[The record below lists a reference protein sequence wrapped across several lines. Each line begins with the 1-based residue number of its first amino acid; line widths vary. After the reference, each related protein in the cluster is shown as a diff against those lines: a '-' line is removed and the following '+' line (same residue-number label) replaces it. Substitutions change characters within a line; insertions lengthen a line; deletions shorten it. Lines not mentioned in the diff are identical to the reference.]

1 VTNPTD
7 LINLG
12 ERVSPVQAPPVVVA
26 MVVHQ
31 PCPWLDEV
39 LTSLAAQDY
48 PNLQTLFFVIGAA
61 SSPTVDIAPAVNI
74 LPAGNA
80 SDSIRLALPAAVIR
94 QVEGNP
100 GYGPLMNEVGRLVE
114 GESGFFCFM
123 HDDVALESNAIS
135 IMIEELFRSNAGVVG
150 PKFVM
155 WDDITVL
162 QSVGLGAD
170 RIGDIDSIV
179 EPGEKDQEQHDAVR
193 DVFLLPSA
201 CMLVRADMFRE
212 IGGFSP
218 DIPLFGEDLDFCWR
232 THLSGARV
240 LVVPAARAR
249 HRKEMSVSRSVS
261 TMSALEARHRVRT
274 VATLSSRIQ
283 LPIVLAQLI
292 VMAIARVVIGVFNGT
307 FRQAQV
313 SLRASIAV
321 IFDVRYIVRRRAE
334 VRPYRR
340 VSAAEIH
347 GLQSRGSA
355 RLWAFIRKRQ
365 TRVQE
370 ISGLTTANLTNP
382 KSRLVGITALIVI
395 ALILIGSRGL
405 IGSGVAS
412 VGDFLPLR
420 SATES
425 PTALISSA
433 VSGWWQAGFGQ
444 ASANPTGIVLLA
456 IAGVGV
462 LGRLGALQMLSVV
475 GALVI
480 GCVGMWQVASGFFS
494 SRARIVGFLVYAAV
508 PAPYVAIAQGRF
520 GVLTCYAALP
530 WLLRLFVRVGQRP
543 VGVQKTQVW
552 ALAVLFG
559 AVVAAFAPI
568 FVIVALFASAAWMTA
583 DLVSRVR
590 WQAIVAVLQLMFVL
604 VVGIIVLNFPWSGG
618 FIASDWWQQLVGVQT
633 MRRGHIGLA
642 TLARMDSG
650 VIAVSILA
658 LGLYVPV
665 IIGLLIVRGDK
676 LVWAARS
683 ASLVLLSLI
692 AVALSDAGYVDIAIP
707 EYGILFVVVAC
718 GLSLAAATMAS
729 FIFDDQAINTYRWWK
744 PLASVAI
751 ACIMVGVLP
760 ALVLSTNGRWGQ
772 PKVSLAQ
779 LVAQLPT
786 DPASGDYNV
795 VYVGRSEVLPLPAMR
810 LNDQTAFAV
819 ADDGELTLR
828 DHWLAPT
835 NALTDSVA
843 QALDAAISQQTVRC
857 GRLLAS
863 LGVRY
868 LVVPIIDGAASTVDQ
883 PLAAPIGLLEGL
895 SLQLDFRRV
904 YTANDLVIF
913 ENMAYTPSLTKLDEA
928 SAVLSQQAGTDALLS
943 SQLQVAQV
951 LPRMGDIASRPTP
964 AEVGTI
970 HLVAPFN
977 DHLVLRVDN
986 SDVIPRVAF
995 GGTTAFDSPVA
1006 GTATLDFRTPWN
1018 HVVLLLVQLILWVLV
1033 ISATFNLKRIKSRM
1047 GVRREKPIVLDESSD
1062 SVLTFNKQ
1070 DGAGSQ

>member
-1 VTNPTD
+1 
-7 LINLG
+7 
-12 ERVSPVQAPPVVVA
+12 
-26 MVVHQ
+26 
-31 PCPWLDEV
+31 
-39 LTSLAAQDY
+39 
-48 PNLQTLFFVIGAA
+48 
-61 SSPTVDIAPAVNI
+61 
-74 LPAGNA
+74 
-80 SDSIRLALPAAVIR
+80 
-94 QVEGNP
+94 
-100 GYGPLMNEVGRLVE
+100 
-114 GESGFFCFM
+114 
-123 HDDVALESNAIS
+123 
-135 IMIEELFRSNAGVVG
+135 
-150 PKFVM
+150 
-155 WDDITVL
+155 
-162 QSVGLGAD
+162 
-170 RIGDIDSIV
+170 
-179 EPGEKDQEQHDAVR
+179 
-193 DVFLLPSA
+193 
-201 CMLVRADMFRE
+201 
-212 IGGFSP
+212 
-218 DIPLFGEDLDFCWR
+218 
-232 THLSGARV
+232 
-240 LVVPAARAR
+240 
-249 HRKEMSVSRSVS
+249 
-261 TMSALEARHRVRT
+261 
-274 VATLSSRIQ
+274 
-283 LPIVLAQLI
+283 
-292 VMAIARVVIGVFNGT
+292 
-307 FRQAQV
+307 
-313 SLRASIAV
+313 
-321 IFDVRYIVRRRAE
+321 
-334 VRPYRR
+334 
-340 VSAAEIH
+340 
-347 GLQSRGSA
+347 
-355 RLWAFIRKRQ
+355 
-365 TRVQE
+365 
-370 ISGLTTANLTNP
+370 
-382 KSRLVGITALIVI
+382 
-395 ALILIGSRGL
+395 L

-475 GALVI
+475 GALVV

-520 GVLTCYAALP
+520 VVLTCYAALP

-568 FVIVALFASAAWMTA
+568 FVIVGLFASAAWMTA
-583 DLVSRVR
+583 DLASRVR

-633 MRRGHIGLA
+633 IRIDQVGLA

-650 VIAVSILA
+650 VISISILA

-683 ASLVLLSLI
+683 ASLVFFSLI
-692 AVALSDAGYVDIAIP
+692 AVSLSDAGYVDIAMP
-707 EYGILFVVVAC
+707 EYGVLFVVVAG

-729 FIFDDQAINTYRWWK
+729 FIFDDQAVNGYRWWK
-744 PLASVAI
+744 PLASVALV
-751 ACIMVGVLP
+751 CIVVGTLP
-760 ALVLSTNGRWGQ
+760 ALVLSANGRWGQ

-819 ADDGELTLR
+819 VDDGELTLR

-843 QALDAAISQQTVRC
+843 QALDAAISQQTVRG

-863 LGVRY
+863 LGIRY

-883 PLAAPIGLLEGL
+883 PLEAPIGLLEGL

-913 ENMAYTPSLTKLDEA
+913 ENMAYTPSLTKMDEA

-951 LPRMGDIASRPTP
+951 LPRIGDIASRPIP
-964 AEVGTI
+964 VEVGTI
-970 HLVAPFN
+970 HLTAPFS
-977 DHLVLRVDN
+977 DHLVLHVDD

-1006 GTATLDFRTPWN
+1006 GTATLDFMTPWN
-1018 HVVLLLVQLILWVLV
+1018 HVVLLLVQLMLWVLV
-1033 ISATFNLKRIKSRM
+1033 ISATFNLKRIKSRI
-1047 GVRREKPIVLDESSD
+1047 GVRRKVPVVLGESSH

-1070 DGAGSQ
+1070 DGVGSQ

>member
-1 VTNPTD
+1 
-7 LINLG
+7 
-12 ERVSPVQAPPVVVA
+12 

-31 PCPWLDEV
+31 PCPWLEDV
-39 LTSLAAQDY
+39 VVSLAGQDY
-48 PNLQTLFFVIGAA
+48 PNLQTLFFMTAATATATATQTEADVIRH
-61 SSPTVDIAPAVNI
+61 SLPT
-74 LPAGNA
+74 
-80 SDSIRLALPAAVIR
+80 AVIR

-114 GESGFFCFM
+114 GESGFFCLM
-123 HDDVALESNAIS
+123 HDDVALESNAITT
-135 IMIEELFRSNAGVVG
+135 MIEEMFRSNAGVVG

-179 EPGEKDQEQHDAVR
+179 AQGEKDQEQHDAVR

-201 CMLVRADMFRE
+201 CMLVRADLFRE

-218 DIPLFGEDLDFCWR
+218 DIPMFGEDLDFCWR

-261 TMSALEARHRVRT
+261 AMSALEARHRVRT
-274 VATLSSRIQ
+274 VATLSSRTQ
-283 LPIVLAQLI
+283 LPIVLVQLLM
-292 VMAIARVVIGVFNGT
+292 MAIARVVVGIFNGT

-347 GLQSRGSA
+347 DLQSHGSA

-365 TRVQE
+365 ARVQE
-370 ISGLTTANLTNP
+370 ISGLSAKSLSAP
-382 KSRLVGITALIVI
+382 KSRFVGVSALIVI
-395 ALILIGSRGL
+395 ALIVIGSRGL
-405 IGSGVAS
+405 IGGGVAS
-412 VGDFLPLR
+412 VGQFLPLR

-425 PTALISSA
+425 PTALISSV

-475 GALVI
+475 GTLVV

-508 PAPYVAIAQGRF
+508 PAPYVAIAHGRF

-543 VGVQKTQVW
+543 VGAQKTRVW
-552 ALAVLFG
+552 ALAVVFG

-568 FVIVALFASAAWMTA
+568 FVIVALFVSAAWMTA

-604 VVGIIVLNFPWSGG
+604 IVGIIVLNFPWSGG

-633 MRRGHIGLA
+633 MRRSQIGLSA
-642 TLARMDSG
+642 LARLDSG

-665 IIGLLIVRGDK
+665 VIGLLIVRGDK

-683 ASLVLLSLI
+683 ASLVLFSLI
-692 AVALSDAGYVDIAIP
+692 VLALSDAGYVDVAMP
-707 EYGILFVVVAC
+707 EFGILFVVVAC

-729 FIFDDQAINTYRWWK
+729 FVFDDQAINGYQWWK
-744 PLASVAI
+744 PLASVAL
-751 ACIMVGVLP
+751 ACIVIGALP
-760 ALVLSTNGRWGQ
+760 ALMLCANGRWGQ

-819 ADDGELTLR
+819 VDDGELTLR
-828 DHWLAPT
+828 DHWLAPS
-835 NALTDSVA
+835 NALTESVGL
-843 QALDAAISQQTVRC
+843 ALDGAISQQTVRS

-883 PLAAPIGLLEGL
+883 PLEAPIGLLEGL

-913 ENMAYTPSLTKLDEA
+913 ENLAYAPSLTKLDEA

-943 SQLQVAQV
+943 SQLQVVQV
-951 LPRMGDIASRPTP
+951 LPRTDDIASRPTS
-964 AEVGTI
+964 VDIGTI
-970 HLVAPFN
+970 HLAVPFN

-995 GGTTAFDSPVA
+995 GGTTAFDSPAA
-1006 GTATLDFRTPWN
+1006 GTATLDFRTSLN
-1018 HVVLLLVQLILWVLV
+1018 HVALLLVQLIVWVAV
-1033 ISATFNLKRIKSRM
+1033 ISLTFDLKRLKTRM
-1047 GVRREKPIVLDESSD
+1047 GVRRVKPVVFGESSH
-1062 SVLTFNKQ
+1062 SVLMFNKE
-1070 DGAGSQ
+1070 DSAGSQ